1 MVWQKNLHGNE
12 FLVFHTDCDMYVH
25 LCYTNCK
32 TKNNEK
38 YFLKIVYS
46 NVQFRFT
53 LFVRNFCETDFTN
66 RSFLCKLNDFTRF
79 LLLLSFLRY
88 KVISRMFSNAQCG
101 KTRNSLPRKFFFVK
115 SIYSKRTLHYQ
126 INVAPR
132 VFILGKKSF
141 LHAAIWYSMLINFW
155 SWTF

>member
-1 MVWQKNLHGNE
+1 MQQCGNYRILLLPVPPFCRKNSVKATFSKKELYSNWFDKKNLHGNE

-38 YFLKIVYS
+38 YFMKIVYS
-46 NVQFRFT
+46 NVRFRFT
-53 LFVRNFCETDFTN
+53 LFALNFCETDFTN

-115 SIYSKRTLHYQ
+115 SIHSKVL
-126 INVAPR
+126 
-132 VFILGKKSF
+132 
-141 LHAAIWYSMLINFW
+141 
-155 SWTF
+155 